1 MELLFLG
8 DIRSKELIWLAGN
21 RAHLAPKIAAMGLVV
36 GQSNLI
42 LDLWTIATQKAEKI
56 SIF

>member
-36 GQSNLI
+36 GQSNWMLN
-42 LDLWTIATQKAEKI
+42 LWSMSAQK
-56 SIF
+56 